1 MKITLEDKIL
11 GILSKKYGFNYIK
24 TIGKGGYGS
33 VHLIQN
39 KIGSFALK
47 LIKLNKI
54 FPEEKKE
61 KFEKCLN
68 EIRFEF
74 EKSIELKSRFIIK
87 SVKHFEHDKIEKDE
101 LFKDFPDNIKCFGLV
116 MEKANCSDLNVL
128 IHQIHNKKI
137 FNIKMQDHPMF
148 DQMNLIIIQFFVKQ
162 IALGLEF
169 LNSSFLVH
177 CDIKPENILLNYN
190 FSIKISDFSLLKQI
204 KTDEKF
210 NLTHGTYCFESPEYF
225 FTKNKEVDGKYAE
238 KIDIFALGIIIYY
251 MLYKKYE
258 ITKSDKDNNKL
269 NYDFVIGKIKEQ
281 IHKIENDKKNGKLN
295 KDLADL
301 VISMIN
307 PDISK
312 RASLKDILTNEWINS
327 NEKEINRIHS
337 INDGEISKLFIE
349 FQKYQKETFNPK
361 KRRKI
366 QI

>member
-137 FNIKMQDHPMF
+137 FNIKMQDHRMF

-251 MLYKKYE
+251 MLYKKYK
-258 ITKSDKDNNKL
+258 ITKLDKDNNKL
-269 NYDFVIGKIKEQ
+269 DYDYVTSKILEQIKE
-281 IHKIENDKKNGKLN
+281 IEKDKNSKKIN

-301 VISMIN
+301 IISMIKPN
-307 PDISK
+307 ISE
-312 RASLKDILTNEWINS
+312 RASLNDILTNEWINTNN
-327 NEKEINRIHS
+327 NEIERIHN
-337 INDGEISKLFIE
+337 INDGEILLKMQL
-349 FQKYQKETFNPK
+349 N
-361 KRRKI
+361 
-366 QI
+366 